1 LKANCP
7 ESREGV
13 MLQGKKT
20 YLVALAWGLAVAGNM
35 AGLITPEQLQLV
47 ETILLPLGLA
57 ALRAGVGKV

>member
-1 LKANCP
+1 
-7 ESREGV
+7 

>member
-1 LKANCP
+1 
-7 ESREGV
+7 

-35 AGLITPEQLQLV
+35 VGIIDPEQLRLI